1 MVHCAAAGLL
11 RGASLAATRGTP
23 ADTTRCLRPRSIDA
37 EILQHSNSTQ
47 CEWIPNA

>member
-23 ADTTRCLRPRSIDA
+23 ADTTRCLKPRNSNA
-37 EILQHSNSTQ
+37 EIFRHPNSTQ
-47 CEWIPNA
+47 

>member
-23 ADTTRCLRPRSIDA
+23 ADTTRCLNPRNINA
-37 EILQHSNSTQ
+37 EIFQHPNSTQ
-47 CEWIPNA
+47 